1 MLQLIQNWGDR
12 IINISRRLL
21 RNHPFIKFIIRII
34 AICVIFA
41 IMPILWL
48 FIGLIIWILFI
59 STICIVGFFIPIA
72 IFCEFFNRLLI
83 WVNQIKYL

>member
-12 IINISRRLL
+12 IINISTRLL
-21 RNHPFIKFIIRII
+21 RNHPFIRLIIRII

-59 STICIVGFFIPIA
+59 STSMFGVDFIYLMKTG
-72 IFCEFFNRLLI
+72 IFYNF
-83 WVNQIKYL
+83 Y